1 MSRSGGRA
9 RSRPGCALSQQVI
22 AEGAVAF
29 GAMTA
34 QQRVALADEV
44 FAEQPN
50 LLASVLVQQRMGA
63 SLAQIEVLL
72 NLLFVAH
79 LAMKCSGRRSLATH
93 HGGDPGPLPAALQ
106 RLTGRMRLAQR
117 LAPRRLRRAVQGAID
132 DHREPQ
138 LLAYTYGHL
147 NEHGL
152 RTIDTEAQEY
162 LMLAALNLVE
172 CIAETAPPP
181 AASSL
186 HGVAR

>member
-1 MSRSGGRA
+1 MA
-9 RSRPGCALSQQVI
+9 
-22 AEGAVAF
+22 
-29 GAMTA
+29 A

-44 FAEQPN
+44 FAERPN
-50 LLASVLVQQRMGA
+50 LLASVVVQQRMGA

-79 LAMKCSGRRSLATH
+79 LAMKRSGRRW
-93 HGGDPGPLPAALQ
+93 PLITEAIQDRCLQ

-117 LAPRRLRRAVQGAID
+117 LAPRRLRRAGQGAID

-152 RTIDTEAQEY
+152 RTIDTEAQKY

-172 CIAETAPPP
+172 CIAETAPPHAP
-181 AASSL
+181 SSL
-186 HGVAR
+186 HSAAR

>member
-9 RSRPGCALSQQVI
+9 RSRPASALSQEVI
-22 AEGAVAF
+22 ADAAAAL

-34 QQRVALADEV
+34 QQRVALADEI

-50 LLASVLVQQRMGA
+50 LLASVVVQQRMGA
-63 SLAQIEVLL
+63 NLQQIEVLL

-79 LAMKCSGRRSLATH
+79 LAMKRSGRRW
-93 HGGDPGPLPAALQ
+93 PLITEAIQDRCLQ
-106 RLTGRMRLAQR
+106 RLTDRLRLAQG
-117 LAPRRLRRAVQGAID
+117 LAPRQLRRAVQGAID
-132 DHREPQ
+132 EHREPF
-138 LLAYTYGHL
+138 LLAYAYGHL

-152 RTIDTEAQEY
+152 LAIDTEAQKY

-186 HGVAR
+186 RGVAR